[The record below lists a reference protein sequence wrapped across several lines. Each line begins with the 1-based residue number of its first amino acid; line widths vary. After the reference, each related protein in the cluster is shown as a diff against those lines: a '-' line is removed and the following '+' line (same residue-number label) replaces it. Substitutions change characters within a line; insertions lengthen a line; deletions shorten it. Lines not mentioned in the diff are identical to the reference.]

1 MPRDVADGRYV
12 HTAVAVMLFLALF
25 ASAAATLVNALNP
38 GSHLMD
44 VIVPPLMC
52 VVFAGSLVALLRRP
66 ERLLGITRIALM
78 ASSVAL
84 IAPSWFYTVQALINP
99 AAALIQTLPPVSALL
114 LVLIVMVMFFFPVRQ
129 AFGIA
134 LVLWLLI
141 ALPVLTYLLMHPA
154 EMWTPRGTSLLMTYG
169 PVIFMLVV
177 LLPMLS
183 GMKGTIERL
192 ASDRVSMEALI
203 NLDPLTK
210 IHNRRVSEQL
220 LQNCIAEQVRT
231 GVIMFDLDRFKAIND
246 TYGHAAGDEV
256 LTAVAARCKTLLRAN
271 ECVSR
276 WGGEEFV
283 VVIPGAD
290 AAAVQQVAERLR
302 RAIANAPIGPVP
314 QVTASFGVTTIR
326 PDDSP
331 ASVLERADRAL
342 YRSKQ
347 RGRNCVASAAALLDG
362 EPVA

>member
-1 MPRDVADGRYV
+1 MPRDVSDGRYV
-12 HTAVAVMLFLALF
+12 HTAVVVMMSLAIF
-25 ASAAATLVNALNP
+25 ASASATLVNALNP

-44 VIVPPLMC
+44 VVVPPLMC
-52 VVFAGSLVALLRRP
+52 LVFAGSLVALVRHP
-66 ERLLGITRIALM
+66 EWLLPVTRLALS

-84 IAPSWFYTVQALINP
+84 IAPTWLYTVQALTTP
-99 AAALIQTLPPVSALL
+99 GTQLIAILPPISSLL
-114 LVLIVMVMFFFPVRQ
+114 VVLIVMVMFFFPLRQ
-129 AFGIA
+129 AFCIA
-134 LVLWLLI
+134 LLLWLLI
-141 ALPVLTYLLMHPA
+141 ALPVLIYLVAHPA

-169 PVIFMLVV
+169 PIILMLVV

-183 GMKGTIERL
+183 GMHGTIDRL

-220 LQNCIAEQVRT
+220 LKNCIAERIGG

-246 TYGHAAGDEV
+246 TYGHAVGDQV
-256 LTAVAARCKTLLRAN
+256 LTAVAARCKALLRAN

-276 WGGEEFV
+276 WGGEEFL

-290 AAAVQQVAERLR
+290 DVVVRQVAERLR
-302 RAIANAPIGPVP
+302 RAIANAPIGAVP
-314 QVTASFGVTTIR
+314 RVTASFGVTTIR

-331 ASVLERADRAL
+331 AGVLERADRAL

-347 RGRNCVASAAALLDG
+347 RGRNRVAVSPALLDG
-362 EPVA
+362 EPMA